1 MIAHKLLSAGQ
12 LLVVQLDEGQA
23 VWCQPGRFVWKT
35 PNVSVQARMI
45 GSGGD
50 VGGMLDRAL
59 ATAISAGRR
68 RLSGN
73 AAALPYFQSTTSS
86 GLVAFAGEPGG
97 PVHELR
103 LEQGRN
109 WLVTRGSLV
118 AAERT
123 VGLALAPAARPGQRQ
138 PGQRQPGQ
146 PQQGIPEVLE
156 RLDGTGSAFV
166 SGAGGVIELDLSRY
180 GGAIEVDPLR
190 LIGIQEGIRVEPR
203 RKALAG
209 DELLAL
215 LLGGGRPSLATLTG
229 EGTVLLRSVVVT
241 PDNPKPATRQ
251 GESNGLSE

>member
-12 LLVVQLDEGQA
+12 LLVVQLEDGQA

-50 VGGMLDRAL
+50 AGGMLDRAL

-73 AAALPYFQSTTSS
+73 AAALPYFQSTGSS

-103 LEQGRN
+103 LEPGRT

-123 VGLALAPAARPGQRQ
+123 VGLSLAPAARPGQ
-138 PGQRQPGQ
+138 P
-146 PQQGIPEVLE
+146 QGIPEGLE
-156 RLDGTGSAFV
+156 RLDGSGSAFV
-166 SGAGGVIELDLSRY
+166 TGAGGVIELDLSRY

-190 LIGIQEGIRVEPR
+190 LIGIQEGIRIEPR

-241 PDNPKPATRQ
+241 PDTPKPATRQ

>member
-1 MIAHKLLSAGQ
+1 MIAHKLMSAGQ
-12 LLVVQLDEGQA
+12 LLVVQLDDGQA

-35 PNVSVQARMI
+35 PNVAVQARMI

-50 VGGMLDRAL
+50 AGGMLDRAL

-73 AAALPYFQSTTSS
+73 AAALPYFQSTGAS

-103 LEQGRN
+103 LEPGRT
-109 WLVTRGSLV
+109 WLVTRGALV

-123 VGLALAPAARPGQRQ
+123 VGLAAAPSARAGQQ
-138 PGQRQPGQ
+138 T
-146 PQQGIPEVLE
+146 GIPDGLE
-156 RLDGTGSAFV
+156 RLDGAGSAFV
-166 SGAGGVIELDLSRY
+166 TGAGGVIELDLSRY
-180 GGAIEVDPLR
+180 GGAVEIDPLR
-190 LIGIQEGIRVEPR
+190 LIGIQEGVRFEPR

-215 LLGGGRPSLATLTG
+215 LLGGGRPSLATLSG
-229 EGTVLLRSVVVT
+229 DGMVLLRSVVVT
-241 PDNPKPATRQ
+241 PDTPKPPTRQ

>member
-1 MIAHKLLSAGQ
+1 MIAHKLMSAGQ
-12 LLVVQLDEGQA
+12 LLVVQLEDGQA

-35 PNVSVQARMI
+35 PNVAVQARMI

-50 VGGMLDRAL
+50 AGGMLDRAL

-73 AAALPYFQSTTSS
+73 AAALPYFQSSGSS

-103 LEQGRN
+103 LEPGRS
-109 WLVTRGSLV
+109 WLVTRGALV

-123 VGLALAPAARPGQRQ
+123 VGLAAAPSARPGQQ
-138 PGQRQPGQ
+138 A
-146 PQQGIPEVLE
+146 GIPDGLE
-156 RLDGTGSAFV
+156 RLDGAGSAFV
-166 SGAGGVIELDLSRY
+166 TGAGGVVELDLSRY
-180 GGAIEVDPLR
+180 GGAIEIDPLR
-190 LIGIQEGIRVEPR
+190 LIGIQDGVRFEPR

-229 EGTVLLRSVVVT
+229 DGTVLLRSVVVT
-241 PDNPKPATRQ
+241 PDTPKPPTRQ

>member
-1 MIAHKLLSAGQ
+1 MIAHKLMSAGQ
-12 LLVVQLDEGQA
+12 LLVVQLEDGQA

-35 PNVSVQARMI
+35 PNVAVQARMI

-50 VGGMLDRAL
+50 AGGMLDRAL

-73 AAALPYFQSTTSS
+73 AAALPYFQSTGSS

-103 LEQGRN
+103 LEPGRS

-123 VGLALAPAARPGQRQ
+123 VGLAAAPSARPL
-138 PGQRQPGQ
+138 
-146 PQQGIPEVLE
+146 QQAGIPDGLE

-166 SGAGGVIELDLSRY
+166 TGAGGVVELDLSRY
-180 GGAIEVDPLR
+180 GGAVEIDPLR
-190 LIGIQEGIRVEPR
+190 LIGIQDGVRFEPR

-229 EGTVLLRSVVVT
+229 DGMVLLRSVVVT
-241 PDNPKPATRQ
+241 PDTPKPQTRQ
-251 GESNGLSE
+251 GEPNGLSE

>member
-12 LLVVQLDEGQA
+12 LLVVQLEDGQA

-50 VGGMLDRAL
+50 AGGMLDRAL
-59 ATAISAGRR
+59 ATAIAAGRR

-73 AAALPYFQSTTSS
+73 AAALPYFQSTSSS

-123 VGLALAPAARPGQRQ
+123 VGLALASAALPGQRQ
-138 PGQRQPGQ
+138 PSQ
-146 PQQGIPEVLE
+146 PQQGIPEGLE

-166 SGAGGVIELDLSRY
+166 TGAGGVIELDLSRY

-229 EGTVLLRSVVVT
+229 EGTVLLRSVVT
-241 PDNPKPATRQ
+241 PDPKPATRQ
-251 GESNGLSE
+251 GESDGLSE